1 MNSPVEPKIVDAS
14 VKKSEKPRETKNAT
28 IKRHRG
34 LHPPAVAL
42 LLPKIP
48 LAIPDVNNESA
59 YSDLTDSSS
68 YAEYAWAFLRRNRFY
83 QQLCD
88 ETHSFSLSAWGFE
101 ARPGEWSYGL
111 TSIKRYRE
119 PYYTEKQ
126 SSGPQWIGID
136 SFARQL
142 QALPVKG
149 PAGRNRDVSIEY
161 PEDQVGIV
169 FDLALLLG
177 AQSPVI
183 DIQLQLA
190 REKLLAMIAAR
201 AQAKHQSETVTAER
215 INRSRPPGHRP
226 SKMLLRAQ
234 LRLADLL
241 SGPIALAA
249 AQESDPKSLAAKA
262 AAKAL
267 KELSGPYTRARS
279 TSLKISHIIDLVPT
293 YDLKRGVAKSQPSRA
308 QRISRASELT
318 TLAYLNIYRWH
329 MMSLLQYDSWQLT
342 RK

>member
-1 MNSPVEPKIVDAS
+1 MNLPAKSKTVDAS
-14 VKKSEKPRETKNAT
+14 VKKSREPRKNAT

-34 LHPPAVAL
+34 LHPPEVAL

-48 LAIPDVNNESA
+48 LAIPEANDEFT
-59 YSDLTDSSS
+59 YSDLTNSSS

-88 ETHSFSLSAWGFE
+88 KTSSFSLSAWGFE

-111 TSIKRYRE
+111 TSIKQYE
-119 PYYTEKQ
+119 QPYGAEEAN
-126 SSGPQWIGID
+126 SAPQWIGID

-142 QALPVKG
+142 QALPVSG
-149 PAGRNRDVSIEY
+149 PVGRNRDIAIEY
-161 PEDQVGIV
+161 PEDQVGVV

-177 AQSPVI
+177 GQSSAI
-183 DIQLQLA
+183 DIPLQLA

-201 AQAKHQSETVTAER
+201 AQAKHLPETVISER

-267 KELSGPYTRARS
+267 KELSGPYTRAGS

-318 TLAYLNIYRWH
+318 SLAYLNIYQWH
-329 MMSLLQYDSWQLT
+329 MMSLLQYDPWQLI